1 MVVGKMGRTP
11 GSGFGAFA
19 WGAAAAVVASRVL
32 PPLIA
37 QLAGSARVNA
47 ESDPFAA
54 LAADHRKFSALLGQM
69 EQSEGGGVFNRM
81 QLLLRLKR
89 RLAAHAMA
97 EEDIVYPLLHDRAEA
112 ADAAKRLYAEHAEVK
127 IHLHALEQLPK
138 DSPDWAA
145 RAGELKR
152 LIESHAR
159 DEEETEFP
167 KLRRLLNEAEST
179 RLSGDIQREKAM
191 VL

>member
-1 MVVGKMGRTP
+1 MVARMGRLP
-11 GSGFGAFA
+11 GRGLGAFA
-19 WGAAAAVVASRVL
+19 WGAAAAVFASRVL

-37 QLAGSARVNA
+37 QVAGAARVNA
-47 ESDPFAA
+47 ESDPFAV
-54 LAADHRKFSALLGQM
+54 LVADHRKFVSLLTEM
-69 EQSEGGGVFNRM
+69 ERSDSRAVFNRT
-81 QLLLRLKR
+81 QLFLRLKR

-112 ADAAKRLYAEHAEVK
+112 AEAAKQLYAEHADIK
-127 IHLHALEQLPK
+127 IHLRALEQLPK
-138 DSPDWAA
+138 DGPEWAL

-152 LIESHAR
+152 LIEKHAR

-167 KLRRLLNEAEST
+167 KLRRLLSEMEST
-179 RLSGDIQREKAM
+179 RLSGDVQREKAM